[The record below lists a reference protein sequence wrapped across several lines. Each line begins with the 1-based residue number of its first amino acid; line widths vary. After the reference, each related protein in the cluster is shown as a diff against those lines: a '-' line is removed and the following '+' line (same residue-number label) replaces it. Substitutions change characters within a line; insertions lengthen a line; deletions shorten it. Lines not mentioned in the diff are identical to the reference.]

1 MQQLW
6 LSGKGNGLTPSEP
19 GFNSCWYPYESLVTA
34 GRASGQKSSY
44 LGMQI

>member
-1 MQQLW
+1 
-6 LSGKGNGLTPSEP
+6 
-19 GFNSCWYPYESLVTA
+19 LVTA